1 MRIQEIYFQDMDLA
15 MKLKSLMPE
24 EVESIRARYA
34 ELSRIEYM
42 MIVLNTC
49 VYNLRS
55 EIMSMLRAM
64 DKSMGDQFLKEIYNG
79 CVMLNPGLD
88 INTWVKLTQSYDVM
102 AEKNIIPDF
111 INLSHHEIMPM
122 MRTND
127 DFLEEVEDRPSR
139 RPRQKPK
146 PNFKLSKARFMNLHK
161 YLSERVIGQP
171 EAIDEV
177 FKSLKRSQVG
187 LKDSERPIGVFLF
200 TGPSGTGKTYLAKE
214 LHSYMFGTKSE
225 LVRIDCGEFQQKHE
239 NQKLIGSS
247 AGYVGYEDGGQL
259 TDAIRKNPQTVL
271 LLDEAEKAH
280 PDLWGTFLNVFDDGY
295 LVDNK
300 GEKVSFKDVI
310 IIMTSNLGNDK
321 IASETFSKGT
331 GFNASVEDHY
341 NSKKT
346 PTRSL
351 VVNRTTEAIH
361 KYFKPE
367 FVNRL
372 DNIIVFNFL
381 KDEDYRKIAELEFDF
396 IAEKLSKMSYN
407 ITWTQDA
414 ADLLVELSGKSL
426 EGARSMAKIRRS
438 YLEDPLADLL
448 LETKYR
454 RGTTFNI
461 AAQDNIFTITDG
473 TTKHGVALCPLELD
487 TQEN

>member
-24 EVESIRARYA
+24 EVDSIRERYA
-34 ELSRIEYM
+34 ESSKIEYM

-55 EIMSMLRAM
+55 EIMSALRNM
-64 DKSMGDQFLKEIYNG
+64 DRTTADRFIKEIYNG

-88 INTWVKLTQSYDVM
+88 INTWVRLTQAYDVM
-102 AEKNIIPDF
+102 AERNLIPDF
-111 INLSHHEIMPM
+111 FNVNAQEMVPIIKTEFEFIEEHEKDTQKKA
-122 MRTND
+122 R
-127 DFLEEVEDRPSR
+127 S
-139 RPRQKPK
+139 KPK
-146 PNFKLSKARFMNLHK
+146 PQFKLSKAKFLNLHK
-161 YLSERVIGQP
+161 HLSEKVIGQP

-177 FKSLKRSQVG
+177 FRSLKRSQVG

-214 LHSYMFGTKSE
+214 LHSYLFSNKTE

-271 LLDEAEKAH
+271 LLDEVEKAH

-300 GEKVSFKDVI
+300 GDKVSFRDVI

-321 IASETFSKGT
+321 ISSEAFSKGT
-331 GFNASVEDHY
+331 GFAASVDDQFD
-341 NSKKT
+341 SKKMPSRT
-346 PTRSL
+346 L
-351 VVNRTTEAIH
+351 VVNRTKEAIH

-367 FVNRL
+367 LINRL
-372 DNIIVFNFL
+372 DNIIVFNYL
-381 KDEDYRKIAELEFDF
+381 KDGDYQQIAELEFGYM
-396 IAEKLSKMSYN
+396 AEKLSKLNYN
-407 ITWTQDA
+407 LNWTQEA
-414 ADLLVELSGKSL
+414 ADLLVSKSGKSL
-426 EGARSMAKIRRS
+426 EGARSMAKIRRTH
-438 YLEDPLADLL
+438 LEDPLADLL
-448 LETKYR
+448 LETKFR

-461 AAQDNIFTITDG
+461 DAQNDEFIINDG
-473 TTKHGVALCPLELD
+473 IIKNGATLCL
-487 TQEN
+487 QE